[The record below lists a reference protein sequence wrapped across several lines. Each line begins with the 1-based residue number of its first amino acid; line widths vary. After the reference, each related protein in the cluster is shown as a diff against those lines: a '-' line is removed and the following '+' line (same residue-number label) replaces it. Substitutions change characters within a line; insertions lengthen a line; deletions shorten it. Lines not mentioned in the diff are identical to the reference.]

1 MGSTLQL
8 ITGEEGTMLLGAW
21 LRGHSPERFTNQQVP
36 FFLFISLNLPTHISN
51 LAGVKP
57 ALAAATFVS
66 GLAGIWSLL
75 KQSV

>member
-8 ITGEEGTMLLGAW
+8 ITGEEGMMLLEAW
-21 LRGHSPERFTNQQVP
+21 PRGHSPERFTNQRVP
-36 FFLFISLNLPTHISN
+36 VFLSLFTESKADISN

-57 ALAAATFVS
+57 ALAAATFMS
-66 GLAGIWSLL
+66 GLAGIWSFL